1 MVYIG
6 GEFIQIMKESSAVE
20 DCIATDRNGNDTHPL
35 KDHLF

>member
-20 DCIATDRNGNDTHPL
+20 DCIATDRNGNDAHPL